1 MRQIIIVLVLGVFF
15 IHNIN
20 AQSELEKINETLL
33 NYIEGTANG
42 EPERVR
48 KAFDTSL
55 NLYHVKNDSLVT
67 WKGKNYV
74 DNIKQG
80 KKNNRI
86 GRIISVDYENDAA
99 IAKVEIL
106 MPKWK
111 RIYTDYM
118 MLLKIKGEW
127 KIIHKSFTYRIYPE

>member
-1 MRQIIIVLVLGVFF
+1 MKQIIIVAVLVLLYMQS
-15 IHNIN
+15 IN
-20 AQSELEKINETLL
+20 AQNELEKINKTLL

-48 KAFDTSL
+48 EAFDEGL
-55 NLYHVKNDSLVT
+55 NLYHIKKDSLVI

-74 DNIKQG
+74 SNIKQG
-80 KKNNRI
+80 KKSNRI
-86 GRIISVDYENDAA
+86 GRIISVDYENNAA
-99 IAKVEIL
+99 MAKVEIL

-127 KIIHKSFTYRIYPE
+127 KIIHKSFTYHKYPE

>member
-1 MRQIIIVLVLGVFF
+1 MILAIQTVLGQTE
-15 IHNIN
+15 I
-20 AQSELEKINETLL
+20 EKINATLL

-48 KAFDTSL
+48 KAFDKNL
-55 NLYHVKNDSLVT
+55 NLYHIKNDTLVT

-74 DNIKQG
+74 DNIKLG
-80 KKNNRI
+80 KKKNRI

-99 IAKVEIL
+99 MAKVEIL

-111 RIYTDYM
+111 RTYTDYM

-127 KIIHKSFTYRIYPE
+127 KIVHKSFTYHKYPE

>member
-1 MRQIIIVLVLGVFF
+1 MKKTVTLLIMILAIQTVLGQTE
-15 IHNIN
+15 I
-20 AQSELEKINETLL
+20 EKINATLL

-48 KAFDTSL
+48 KAFDENL
-55 NLYHVKNDSLVT
+55 NLYHIKNDTLVT

-74 DNIKQG
+74 DNIKLG
-80 KKNNRI
+80 KKKNRI
-86 GRIISVDYENDAA
+86 GRIVSVDYENDAA
-99 IAKVEIL
+99 MAKVEIL

-127 KIIHKSFTYRIYPE
+127 KIVHKSFTYRKYPE

>member
-1 MRQIIIVLVLGVFF
+1 MKQILITLSICLLCSL
-15 IHNIN
+15 NMN
-20 AQSELEKINETLL
+20 AQSELEKINEVLL

-42 EPERVR
+42 QPERVR
-48 KAFDTSL
+48 KAFDENL
-55 NLYHVKNDSLVT
+55 NLYHIKNDTLVT

-74 DNIKQG
+74 NNIKQG
-80 KKNNRI
+80 KKSNRI

-99 IAKVEIL
+99 MAKVEIL

-118 MLLKIKGEW
+118 MLLKIKDKW
-127 KIIHKSFTYRIYPE
+127 KIVHKSFTYRAYPE